1 MATSVLARPYVTLD
15 EFYAMDH
22 EADRVE
28 LADGVVIVSPSPGAV
43 HGWII
48 RNLFRAF
55 DAHVTPRGLG
65 DVFFDGVGYDL
76 PVPSRPDTAR
86 TPDLSFVR
94 AGRLGPPDPDVRA
107 LALAPDLAVEVVSP
121 SEHKKRLHD
130 KLNDYLDAGTA
141 VVWVVNPRRRT
152 VEVLTPGVAPG
163 RGRVLRD
170 GEMLDG
176 GAVLP
181 TFTMPPADVFAGLPK
196 A

>member
-15 EFYAMDH
+15 AFYAMDH
-22 EADRVE
+22 ESDYVE
-28 LADGVVIVSPSPGAV
+28 LADGVVVVSPSPRPI

-48 RNLFRAF
+48 RNLFRAL
-55 DAHVTPRGLG
+55 DAHVTARGLG
-65 DVFFDGVGYDL
+65 DVYADGIGYEL

-94 AGRLGPPDPDVRA
+94 AGRIGPLDPEMRA

-121 SEHKKRLHD
+121 SEHKKRLHS
-130 KLNDYLDAGTA
+130 KLNDYLDAGA
-141 VVWVVNPRRRT
+141 ALVWVVNPRRRT

-163 RGRVLRD
+163 RGRVLRE
-170 GEMLDG
+170 GEALDG

-181 TFTMPPADVFAGLPK
+181 GFAIPVAAVFAGLR
-196 A
+196 AG